1 MLAGCQQRTETSA
14 PRRYVIDAAD
24 VSERTLERIDI
35 VHDLPE
41 LDLVV
46 GYVAPELVETA
57 SAFRDSSSSFSPQL
71 RTRVVGTPEIS
82 EEDLYELQWDKRSQ
96 SVRACHE
103 ETRGD
108 GVTVGI
114 VGTGVVDN
122 HPDLAPALN
131 SARSRNVTEDAGDHR
146 PIGGR
151 SHATHVAGIVAGTG
165 RDGGVTGVA
174 PEVELRDYRVTTR
187 HGVLAGDLL
196 AALAHAIEDGCD
208 VVNVS
213 QNWYPYTP
221 ASDHDLL
228 LDALQRVA
236 ARAET
241 EGTNVVC
248 SAGNDVRQ
256 LSSESPPFALPTH
269 VESFV
274 TVSATAPAGYNWPA
288 SSSNEAVGGY
298 PIDPDAA
305 VDEPA
310 HTPTAYTNYGRDTV
324 TVSAPGGEIDEAA
337 LDRHPGARYDGV
349 LSTTFSYRP
358 DSSSETR
365 VPAYGWGD
373 GTSLAA
379 PQVTGALA
387 LLRSKNP
394 ALGPKAARLRLRET
408 AREIDPVQYRGAGH
422 LDLRSLLSIQ

>member
-1 MLAGCQQRTETSA
+1 M
-14 PRRYVIDAAD
+14 IDASD
-24 VSERTLERIDI
+24 ISERTRERIDI

-46 GYVAPELVETA
+46 GYVAPELVET
-57 SAFRDSSSSFSPQL
+57 SATFRDSRSSFGPEI
-71 RTRVVGTPEIS
+71 RTRVTGTFDVS
-82 EEDLYELQWDKRSQ
+82 GEDLYELQWDKQSQ
-96 SVRACHE
+96 SVRECHE

-108 GVTVGI
+108 GVTIGI
-114 VGTGVVDN
+114 VGTGVIDN
-122 HPDLAPALN
+122 HPDLASALN
-131 SARSRNVTEDAGDHR
+131 GGRSRNVTEDAGDHT

-151 SHATHVAGIVAGTG
+151 SHATHVTGIIAGTG

-174 PEVELRDYRVTTR
+174 PGVEVRDYRVTTR

-196 AALAHAIEDGCD
+196 AALAYAVEDGCD

-221 ASDHDLL
+221 ESDHDVL

-241 EGTNVVC
+241 EGTIVVC
-248 SAGNDVRQ
+248 SAGNDAKR
-256 LSSESPPFALPTH
+256 LSPEAPPFALPTN

-288 SSSNEAVGGY
+288 TSSNEAVGGY
-298 PIDPDAA
+298 SVDPSSAI
-305 VDEPA
+305 DEPA
-310 HTPTAYTNYGRDTV
+310 YTPTTYTNYGRETV
-324 TVSAPGGEIDEAA
+324 TVSAPGGEIDETA
-337 LDRHPGARYDGV
+337 LNRHPGARYDGI

-358 DSSSETR
+358 NSSSEKR
-365 VPAYGWGD
+365 VPEYGWAD

-394 ALGPKAARLRLRET
+394 ALGPEAARLRLRET
-408 AREIDPVQYRGAGH
+408 AREIDPLQYRGAGH
-422 LDLRSLLSIQ
+422 LDLKSLLSVQ